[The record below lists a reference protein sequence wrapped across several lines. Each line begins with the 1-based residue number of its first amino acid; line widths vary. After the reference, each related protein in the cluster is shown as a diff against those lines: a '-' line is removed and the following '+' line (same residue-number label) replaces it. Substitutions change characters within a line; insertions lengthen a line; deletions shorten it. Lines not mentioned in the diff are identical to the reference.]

1 MPSPS
6 LTPPQ
11 QPRSRK
17 TLARLVAA
25 GRAILEE
32 EGPAGVTVQAVV
44 SRARSSVG
52 SFYARFGGKDDL
64 LAYLREQVRESA
76 LAEWHEALASKPRDG
91 TGLREVGGAA
101 VDHLVEVRARWH
113 ASLKSAAALPAGESD
128 YDAFRRR
135 VVEALAERLLESRS
149 EITHPKPEL
158 AARVGLWA
166 VLGVID
172 HEGSGETETDLD
184 AEALRTECVE
194 LLVSYL
200 GGATGAGNEPVEF
213 FDVWS

>member
-1 MPSPS
+1 MSSPS

-17 TLARLVAA
+17 TLERLVAA
-25 GRAILEE
+25 GRALLEE

-76 LAEWHEALASKPRDG
+76 LSEWHDALASKTWDR
-91 TGLREVGGAA
+91 TGLREVSGAA
-101 VDHLVEVRARWH
+101 VDHLIEVRARWH
-113 ASLKSAAALPAGESD
+113 SSLKSAAGLPAGEAD

-135 VVEALAERLLESRS
+135 VVEALAERLLERRG
-149 EITHPKPEL
+149 EITHPHPER

-172 HEGSGETETDLD
+172 HEGSGETKTDLD

-194 LLVSYL
+194 LLLSYL
-200 GGATGAGNEPVEF
+200 GGTSSGGAEPVEF